1 MTTPSEKVVEAL
13 RASLKETE
21 RLRRQNRELSAA
33 ASEPIAVVAMSC
45 RYPGGVNS
53 PEDLWNLVE
62 TGTDAVS
69 GFPTDRGWD
78 LDALREAGVDAR
90 GHAVS
95 QQGGFLDGVADFDAA
110 FFGVSPRE
118 AVSMDPQQRLLLETS
133 WEAVERAGIDPRALR
148 GSRTGV
154 FVGTNGQ
161 DYAYLMIRS
170 LSDATGDIG
179 TGIAASA
186 TSGRLSYTMGLEG
199 PAVTVDTACS
209 SSLVALHAATH
220 ALRAGECT
228 LALAGGVNV
237 MSAPGSLME
246 FSRQGGLAGDGRCKA
261 FADEAD
267 GTGWSEGVGVLL
279 LERLSDARRNGHPV
293 LAVVRGSAVNQDGA
307 SNGFTAPNGP
317 AQQRVIRQALGTA
330 GLTTSDVDAV
340 EAHGTGTPL
349 GDPIEAQALLATYG
363 QDRPADQPLLL
374 GSIKSNIGHAQAAAG
389 VAGVIKMVMAMRH
402 GVLPATLHAAAP
414 SRHVDWESGA
424 VRLLTDA
431 QDWPETGR
439 PRRAGVSSFG
449 ISGTNAH
456 VLLEQVEPVE
466 APAAPETPAG
476 PVTVAPV
483 VPWPVSARTEAALDA
498 QLTRLDATPGTP
510 LDIGHSLATGRSLFE
525 HRAVLLAGLDGIPT
539 EVARGQAG
547 QRSLAVLFSGQGSQ
561 RPGMGRELYARFPA
575 FAAALDEVL
584 ALLDPHLDR
593 PLRDLMFADRRTP
606 EAALLDSTG
615 YTQPALFAVE
625 VALHRLLETLG
636 VTPEFVAGHSIGE
649 IVAAHVAGVL
659 SLADACTL
667 VAARARLM
675 QELPSGGAMVAVQ
688 ATEAE
693 AAPRLTAG
701 VSLAA
706 VNGPDSVVLAGAE
719 SEVLALAAEFATEG
733 RKTQRLSVSH
743 AFHSPLMEPMLA
755 EFRRVAESLTYHEP
769 ILPIV
774 SNVTGALADE
784 RLHTSPDY
792 WVEHVRATV
801 RFADGVRALAD
812 AGANAFVE
820 LGPDGVLTALAQ
832 QSLESA
838 DTVVAP
844 VLRKDR
850 AEERA
855 LLTGLA
861 RLHVA
866 GVTVDWA
873 TCFEGTGARR
883 TDLPTYSWQH
893 ERYWPVLMAAAG
905 DVSAAGLASAEHP
918 LLGAAVSLAGTDGVL
933 FTGRLS
939 AQTHP
944 WLMDHT
950 VGGMAAFPATGFL
963 ELAVRAGDQ
972 VGCDRIVELTL
983 AKPLILTETSA
994 ALVQVWVGAPDES
1007 GARPV
1012 TVYSQTVDDPEQRW
1026 TEHATGLLTT
1036 GERTAGLDASVWPPR
1051 GAVAA
1056 DLEGF
1061 YERTE
1066 YGPVFQG
1073 LRAVWTRGDEAFV
1086 EVALPSRVD
1095 DAEYYGMHPAL
1106 LDAAVQSVGF
1116 AGLGDGKKLVPF
1128 SWSGVSLHAGGASV
1142 VRARVARTGEDSV
1155 SIAAVD
1161 VEGAP
1166 VLSAESLVLRAPS
1179 ALHAPALHRSEQ
1191 DGLLRLEWVPAPD
1204 GGADDVRAVTLGAD
1218 NLGLP
1223 TTVSDLAEA
1232 AGHAPDLVLVPLT
1245 APEGDTPAAVHA
1257 LTARTLELVRE
1268 WLELDP
1274 SGAGRL
1280 VFVTRGAVA
1289 AGPDTTARDLPAAAA
1304 HGLVRSA
1311 EAENPGRF
1319 ALLDLDGDAG
1329 VEDVLPQL
1337 PALLAGGDTQFAVRE
1352 DTLLVARLARL
1363 TTGAGLLPVPG
1374 LPWRLDSTAPGSID
1388 ALALVPAPEVW
1399 EEPAGREVRVEV
1411 RAAGLNFRDV
1421 LNALGM
1427 YPGEAG
1433 LLGAEA
1439 TGVVTAVGPDV
1450 TGLAVGDR
1458 VMGMVPGGL
1467 ASETLIDERFLACVP
1482 ESWTDEVAASV
1493 PLVFLTALYAFR
1505 DLGGLSAGE
1514 KVLVHAGAGGVGMAA
1529 IQLARHLGAEV
1540 YATASESKWDT
1551 LRGLGLDDEHIA
1563 SSRDLSFAEK
1573 FPAMDVVLN
1582 ALAGEFVDASLRITA
1597 PGGRFLEMGKTDV
1610 RDPGSVGDVRYR
1622 AFDLGE
1628 AGPDRTGELL
1638 SELVGLFA
1646 AGVLSPL
1653 PVKTWDVRR
1662 AREAFR
1668 FMSQARHVG
1677 KIVLRMP
1684 ARWDPEGTVLITG
1697 GTGGLGRVL
1706 ARHLVQE
1713 RGVRRL
1719 LLVSRSGPFAEG
1731 IDAFRDELVESG
1743 AHVDV
1748 RACDVT
1754 DRQSVVE
1761 LLGSVSV
1768 EHPLTA
1774 VVHTAGVLDDGVVT
1788 ALTAER
1794 LATVLRPKVDAAW
1807 HLHELTRDL
1816 DLAAFVMFSSVSGV
1830 MGSAGQASYAAANVV
1845 LDTLAQH
1852 RADEGLPGLSLAWG
1866 AWEQTAGMTGALSEA
1881 DMQRIAASGAAPLP
1895 VERGLALFDTAT
1907 GSDEPLVVAIGASS
1921 GDSRV
1926 LGFVPPLLRNLVRG
1940 TRRAAATAVGGA
1952 STAADLAR
1960 RLFELPAD
1968 ERTAHAVELVRAEAA
1983 AVLGH
1988 LSAKSVEPGREF
2000 RELGFDSLTAVELRN
2015 RLTTVTGLRLTAT
2028 LVFDYPTPHGLAE
2041 HLVAELLDEHG
2052 ESGAPLVA
2060 ADVADDPVVIVGMA
2074 CRMPGG
2080 VDTPDALWQMLADGE
2095 DRITG
2100 FPTDRGWDLDALFGG
2115 GQDNRGVSA
2124 TKRGGFLHDVADF
2137 DAGFFGISPR
2147 EALAMDPQQR
2157 ILLETSWEA
2166 VERAGI
2172 DPAGLRG
2179 SATGI
2184 FVGTTGQDYANLVM
2198 TSREDVEGHAS
2209 TGLATSVIS
2218 GRVSYALGLEGPA
2231 LTVDT
2236 ACSSS
2241 LVALHLAAQSLRSGE
2256 SSLALA
2262 GGVTVL
2268 STPMNFSGFTRQGGL
2283 AGDGFCKAFA
2293 DAADGTGW
2301 SEGAGVLVL
2310 ERLSDARRN
2319 GHEILAVVRGSAVNQ
2334 DGASN
2339 GLTAPNGPSQQRVIR
2354 QALAS
2359 AGLTGADVDAVEAH
2373 GTGTTLGDPIE
2384 AQALLATYGRDRD
2397 EQQPLLLGSIKSNIG
2412 HTQAAAGVA
2421 GVIKMV
2427 LAMRHG
2433 TLPKSLHID
2442 RPSTHVDWEA
2452 GAVRLLAEHA
2462 DWPETGRP
2470 WRAGV
2475 SSFGLSGTNAH
2486 VILEQSEPDT
2496 SEPQAAAEPD
2506 VTPAVVPWTVS
2517 ARTEEALPGQ
2527 LDRLTA
2533 LDADPLDLGY
2543 SLATGRSSF
2552 EHRALL
2558 LAGAEGAPVEVA
2570 RGRAVERSLAVLFS
2584 GQGSQRAGM
2593 GRELYGRFPVFAE
2606 ALDAALA
2613 RLD

>member
-21 RLRRQNRELSAA
+21 RLRRHNRELAAA

-53 PEDLWNLVE
+53 PEDLWNLVA
-62 TGTDAVS
+62 TGSDAVS

-78 LDALREAGVDAR
+78 LDALRDAGVDAR

-95 QQGGFLDGVADFDAA
+95 QQGGFLDSVADFDAA

-133 WEAVERAGIDPRALR
+133 WEVVERAGIDPRALR

-186 TSGRLSYTMGLEG
+186 TSGRLSYTLGLEG

-228 LALAGGVNV
+228 MALAGGVNV

-279 LERLSDARRNGHPV
+279 LEKLSDARRNGHPV
-293 LAVVRGSAVNQDGA
+293 LAVIRGSAVNQDGA

-317 AQQRVIRQALGTA
+317 SQQRVIRQALGAA
-330 GLTTSDVDAV
+330 GLTTADVDAV

-363 QDRPADQPLLL
+363 QDRDPDQPLLL

-402 GVLPATLHAAAP
+402 GVLPKTLHADHP
-414 SRHVDWESGA
+414 SRHVDWTSGA
-424 VRLLTDA
+424 VRLLTGA
-431 QDWPETGR
+431 QEWPDTGR

-456 VLLEQVEPVE
+456 VLLEQAEPV
-466 APAAPETPAG
+466 AAPETPAE
-476 PVTVAPV
+476 PVTVPAV
-483 VPWPVSARTEAALDA
+483 IPWPVSARTEAALDA
-498 QLTRLDATPGTP
+498 QLTRLTTATGTP

-525 HRAVLLAGLDGIPT
+525 HRAVLLAGLDGVPAET
-539 EVARGQAG
+539 ARGHANE
-547 QRSLAVLFSGQGSQ
+547 RSLAVLFSGQGSQ
-561 RPGMGRELYARFPA
+561 RPGMGRELYARFPV
-575 FAAALDEVL
+575 FARALDEVVD
-584 ALLDPHLDR
+584 LLDPHLQR
-593 PLRDLMFADRRTP
+593 PLREVMFAERRTP

-625 VALHRLLETLG
+625 VALYRLLESLG
-636 VTPEFVAGHSIGE
+636 VTPESVAGHSIGE

-659 SLADACTL
+659 SLPDACTL

-675 QELPSGGAMVAVQ
+675 QQLPSGGAMVAVQ

-693 AAPRLTAG
+693 TTPRLTDG
-701 VSLAA
+701 VALAA
-706 VNGPDSVVLAGAE
+706 VNGPDSVVLAGEE

-733 RKTQRLSVSH
+733 RKTQRLAVSH

-769 ILPIV
+769 LLPIV

-784 RLHTSPDY
+784 RLLTTPDY

-820 LGPDGVLTALAQ
+820 VGPDGVLTALAQ
-832 QSLESA
+832 RTLDAATATAEA
-838 DTVVAP
+838 VVVP

-866 GVTVDWA
+866 GVAVDWA
-873 TCFEGTGARR
+873 ACFDGTGARR

-905 DVSAAGLASAEHP
+905 DVSAAGLVSAEHP

-972 VGCDRIVELTL
+972 VGCDRIEELTL

-994 ALVQVWVGAPDES
+994 ALVQVWVGAPDTS

-1026 TEHATGLLTT
+1026 TEHATGHLTT
-1036 GERTAGLDASVWPPR
+1036 GEHTARFDAAVWPPR

-1073 LRAVWTRGDEAFV
+1073 LRAVWTRGEEAFV
-1086 EVALPSRVD
+1086 EVALPARVD

-1142 VRARVARTGEDSV
+1142 VRVRVARTGEDTV

-1166 VLSAESLVLRAPS
+1166 VLSAESLILRVPS
-1179 ALHAPALHRSEQ
+1179 ALQAPTLHSSEQ
-1191 DGLLRLEWVPAPD
+1191 DGLLRLAWVPAPD
-1204 GGADDVRAVTLGAD
+1204 SGTSAVRPVTLGTAD
-1218 NLGLP
+1218 ASWP
-1223 TTVSDLAEA
+1223 TPVADLDEA
-1232 AGHAPDLVLVPLT
+1232 ATHTPDLVLVPLA

-1257 LTARTLELVRE
+1257 LTALTLDLVRQ
-1268 WLELDP
+1268 WLDRDP
-1274 SGAGRL
+1274 SDAGRL

-1289 AGPDTTARDLPAAAA
+1289 AGPDGTVGDLPAAAA

-1319 ALLDLDGDAG
+1319 ALLDLDENAG
-1329 VEDVLPQL
+1329 LDDVLPQL
-1337 PALLAGGDTQFAVRE
+1337 PALLAGGDTQFAVRD
-1352 DTLLVARLARL
+1352 DTVLVARLARL
-1363 TTGAGLLPVPG
+1363 TTGTGLLPVPG

-1388 ALALVPAPEVW
+1388 ALALVPAPEALD
-1399 EEPAGREVRVEV
+1399 EPEGRHVRVEV

-1433 LLGAEA
+1433 LLGSEA
-1439 TGVVTAVGPDV
+1439 TGTVTAVGPDV
-1450 TGLAVGDR
+1450 TELAVGDR

-1467 ASETLIDERFLACVP
+1467 ADTVLIDERYLTHVP
-1482 ESWTDEVAASV
+1482 AAWSDDEAASM

-1505 DLGGLSAGE
+1505 DLAALSAGE
-1514 KVLVHAGAGGVGMAA
+1514 RVLIHAGAGGVGMAA
-1529 IQLARHLGAEV
+1529 IQLAQHLGAEV
-1540 YATASESKWDT
+1540 FATASEAKWDT

-1563 SSRDLSFAEK
+1563 SSRDLVFAEK
-1573 FPAMDVVLN
+1573 FRDMDVVLN

-1597 PGGRFLEMGKTDV
+1597 PGGRFLEMGKTDI
-1610 RDPGSVGDVRYR
+1610 RDPQAVGEVRYR

-1628 AGPDRTGELL
+1628 AGPDRTAELL
-1638 SELVGLFA
+1638 AELVELFESGA
-1646 AGVLSPL
+1646 LRPL
-1653 PVKTWDVRR
+1653 PVTVWDVRR

-1668 FMSQARHVG
+1668 FMSQAKHIG
-1677 KIVLRMP
+1677 KIVLTTP
-1684 ARWDPEGTVLITG
+1684 PRWNPEGTVLITG
-1697 GTGGLGRVL
+1697 GTGGLGREL
-1706 ARHLVQE
+1706 ARHLVTA
-1713 RGVRRL
+1713 RGARRL
-1719 LLVSRSGPFAEG
+1719 LLA
-1731 IDAFRDELVESG
+1731 
-1743 AHVDV
+1743 
-1748 RACDVT
+1748 
-1754 DRQSVVE
+1754 
-1761 LLGSVSV
+1761 
-1768 EHPLTA
+1768 
-1774 VVHTAGVLDDGVVT
+1774 
-1788 ALTAER
+1788 
-1794 LATVLRPKVDAAW
+1794 
-1807 HLHELTRDL
+1807 
-1816 DLAAFVMFSSVSGV
+1816 
-1830 MGSAGQASYAAANVV
+1830 
-1845 LDTLAQH
+1845 
-1852 RADEGLPGLSLAWG
+1852 
-1866 AWEQTAGMTGALSEA
+1866 
-1881 DMQRIAASGAAPLP
+1881 
-1895 VERGLALFDTAT
+1895 
-1907 GSDEPLVVAIGASS
+1907 
-1921 GDSRV
+1921 
-1926 LGFVPPLLRNLVRG
+1926 
-1940 TRRAAATAVGGA
+1940 
-1952 STAADLAR
+1952 
-1960 RLFELPAD
+1960 
-1968 ERTAHAVELVRAEAA
+1968 
-1983 AVLGH
+1983 
-1988 LSAKSVEPGREF
+1988 
-2000 RELGFDSLTAVELRN
+2000 
-2015 RLTTVTGLRLTAT
+2015 
-2028 LVFDYPTPHGLAE
+2028 
-2041 HLVAELLDEHG
+2041 
-2052 ESGAPLVA
+2052 
-2060 ADVADDPVVIVGMA
+2060 
-2074 CRMPGG
+2074 
-2080 VDTPDALWQMLADGE
+2080 
-2095 DRITG
+2095 
-2100 FPTDRGWDLDALFGG
+2100 
-2115 GQDNRGVSA
+2115 
-2124 TKRGGFLHDVADF
+2124 
-2137 DAGFFGISPR
+2137 
-2147 EALAMDPQQR
+2147 
-2157 ILLETSWEA
+2157 
-2166 VERAGI
+2166 
-2172 DPAGLRG
+2172 
-2179 SATGI
+2179 
-2184 FVGTTGQDYANLVM
+2184 
-2198 TSREDVEGHAS
+2198 
-2209 TGLATSVIS
+2209 
-2218 GRVSYALGLEGPA
+2218 
-2231 LTVDT
+2231 
-2236 ACSSS
+2236 
-2241 LVALHLAAQSLRSGE
+2241 
-2256 SSLALA
+2256 
-2262 GGVTVL
+2262 
-2268 STPMNFSGFTRQGGL
+2268 
-2283 AGDGFCKAFA
+2283 
-2293 DAADGTGW
+2293 
-2301 SEGAGVLVL
+2301 
-2310 ERLSDARRN
+2310 
-2319 GHEILAVVRGSAVNQ
+2319 
-2334 DGASN
+2334 
-2339 GLTAPNGPSQQRVIR
+2339 
-2354 QALAS
+2354 
-2359 AGLTGADVDAVEAH
+2359 
-2373 GTGTTLGDPIE
+2373 
-2384 AQALLATYGRDRD
+2384 
-2397 EQQPLLLGSIKSNIG
+2397 
-2412 HTQAAAGVA
+2412 
-2421 GVIKMV
+2421 
-2427 LAMRHG
+2427 
-2433 TLPKSLHID
+2433 
-2442 RPSTHVDWEA
+2442 
-2452 GAVRLLAEHA
+2452 
-2462 DWPETGRP
+2462 
-2470 WRAGV
+2470 
-2475 SSFGLSGTNAH
+2475 
-2486 VILEQSEPDT
+2486 
-2496 SEPQAAAEPD
+2496 
-2506 VTPAVVPWTVS
+2506 
-2517 ARTEEALPGQ
+2517 
-2527 LDRLTA
+2527 
-2533 LDADPLDLGY
+2533 
-2543 SLATGRSSF
+2543 
-2552 EHRALL
+2552 
-2558 LAGAEGAPVEVA
+2558 
-2570 RGRAVERSLAVLFS
+2570 
-2584 GQGSQRAGM
+2584 
-2593 GRELYGRFPVFAE
+2593 
-2606 ALDAALA
+2606 
-2613 RLD
+2613 